1 MESDLAYRLLLWHGA
16 EKIKSKNIEGKKMFE
31 DVERRKTFE
40 VESFGQTNSVIQNH
54 IDSDSIRVD
63 QNNADSNQLITAN
76 SKKIGSINDSSDIRE
91 IKKYYHCCYI

>member
-40 VESFGQTNSVIQNH
+40 VESFGQTNSVI
-54 IDSDSIRVD
+54 
-63 QNNADSNQLITAN
+63 
-76 SKKIGSINDSSDIRE
+76 
-91 IKKYYHCCYI
+91 